1 METRRIRRLKQR
13 HLRRVLVVMTS
24 IGALGLGVGLALPRS
39 TVGSELLLAVALVSL
54 ATIGLRA
61 ESLAPSHGLNR
72 VVRLSAPSA
81 ISTALDSF
89 RSKMVGTANAIR
101 HRALPPPTGAADDLA
116 YGADELVRPV
126 DMHTVP
132 Q

>member
-1 METRRIRRLKQR
+1 M
-13 HLRRVLVVMTS
+13 VMTS

-39 TVGSELLLAVALVSL
+39 TTASAFVVAVAVLSL
-54 ATIGLRA
+54 ATIGVRA
-61 ESLAPSHGLNR
+61 ESRAPGHGLHH

-89 RSKMVGTANAIR
+89 RSKIVGTALAVR
-101 HRALPPPTGAADDLA
+101 HRVLPEPAGTADGFA
-116 YGADELVRPV
+116 YGADEFVRPV
-126 DMHTVP
+126 DMHAMP